1 MRILKTLKKEYT
13 EMTKVRSLFSV
24 FMVLVIFCF
33 AKESFSQTDV
43 LTGKQ
48 SDAQYVYT
56 ARDTSTIPDWV
67 YGSVREG
74 IITNEGTVKMEVFFS
89 DRSGVLDSNTYF
101 GIPSGKTLKF
111 KTTGSKIFRRATADS
126 TFSQILHGDVEL
138 SYLNELEQNGNL
150 LVYDEA
156 ELEETELVLM
166 TSTKYF
172 LNEEKLI
179 YKNPMKPAEAVFQ
192 YNLKI
197 TPGKN
202 QHFTSD
208 TFTFLLL

>member
-89 DRSGVLDSNTYF
+89 DRSGVLDSA
-101 GIPSGKTLKF
+101 KVK
-111 KTTGSKIFRRATADS
+111 K
-126 TFSQILHGDVEL
+126 VEL
-138 SYLNELEQNGNL
+138 FKCKPVGGVEVQFNKKNEK
-150 LVYDEA
+150 VYPVTFKAYADPDA
-156 ELEETELVLM
+156 SV
-166 TSTKYF
+166 SGS
-172 LNEEKLI
+172 
-179 YKNPMKPAEAVFQ
+179 PG
-192 YNLKI
+192 KI
-197 TPGKN
+197 TYEGKG
-202 QHFTSD
+202 TPV
-208 TFTFLLL
+208 